1 MRYGCNHVYVLM
13 CSSLSRGEVS
23 THAFLNVNAVFHGR
37 IKDHIVHCTA
47 HGEFH
52 TQRFAGKALSSTLVF
67 GFATGPGTLR
77 IVEIQNIII
86 TKYMHCRRFI
96 WAESCTIWFFKSRLS
111 FSKYRCHA
119 WNLTALSSK
128 PWKAQIPKIL
138 FRFDRNDP
146 DIREIVFLSTLSRK
160 H

>member
-23 THAFLNVNAVFHGR
+23 THAFLNVNAVFHGC

-47 HGEFH
+47 HGEFL

-86 TKYMHCRRFI
+86 TKYSNNWYLFSVQNHAYIMWYSLQYHYRIIYRHNVHKTCNGMCKEITVVIRCELSASLLI
-96 WAESCTIWFFKSRLS
+96 STLLCKSRL
-111 FSKYRCHA
+111 
-119 WNLTALSSK
+119 
-128 PWKAQIPKIL
+128 
-138 FRFDRNDP
+138 RNW
-146 DIREIVFLSTLSRK
+146 S
-160 H
+160 

>member
-23 THAFLNVNAVFHGR
+23 THAFLNVNAVFHGC

-47 HGEFH
+47 HGEFL

-86 TKYMHCRRFI
+86 TKYMHWRRFI
-96 WAESCTIWFFKSRLS
+96 WAESCTIWFWKVEWAFHRIAAMLEIWPLYHRSPGSSSNKNIIPFWPERSRYPWDS
-111 FSKYRCHA
+111 FLVYFVK
-119 WNLTALSSK
+119 
-128 PWKAQIPKIL
+128 
-138 FRFDRNDP
+138 
-146 DIREIVFLSTLSRK
+146 
-160 H
+160 

>member
-23 THAFLNVNAVFHGR
+23 THAFLNVNAVFHGC

-47 HGEFH
+47 HGEFL

-86 TKYMHCRRFI
+86 TKYMLPRL
-96 WAESCTIWFFKSRLS
+96 KSDSIEFTYLGQVGVGE
-111 FSKYRCHA
+111 CGG
-119 WNLTALSSK
+119 L
-128 PWKAQIPKIL
+128 
-138 FRFDRNDP
+138 D
-146 DIREIVFLSTLSRK
+146 
-160 H
+160 